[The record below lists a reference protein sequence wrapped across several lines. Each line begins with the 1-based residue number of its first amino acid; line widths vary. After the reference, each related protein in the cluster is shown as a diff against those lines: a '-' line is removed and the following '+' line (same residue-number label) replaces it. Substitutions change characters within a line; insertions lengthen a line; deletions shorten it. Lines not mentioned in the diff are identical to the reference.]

1 MFAWSTIPGIGWNGI
16 STSYSGYVFF
26 FLVLRFGFLRLFGF
40 RSVFD
45 VIESLALS
53 RSTAFLSTRR
63 LLLQTREA

>member
-1 MFAWSTIPGIGWNGI
+1 MF
-16 STSYSGYVFF
+16 FF